1 MSINWHTPATVTKR
15 KDREFAG
22 SYGLDE
28 PIDCGTL
35 ADAVRYVTKLGVEDR
50 LRAAIVVG
58 EQPWTSKTILEI
70 ADIEGL
76 ASRRDFPGAA

>member
-1 MSINWHTPATVTKR
+1 MMR
-15 KDREFAG
+15 EDREFAS

-28 PIDCGTL
+28 PIECGTL

-50 LRAAIVVG
+50 LRAAILVG
-58 EQPWTSKTILEI
+58 AQAGTSKTLLEI

-76 ASRRDFPGAA
+76 ASGRDFPVD